1 MLGIDKEVKKCYLT
15 TYICRVFTKLRI
27 TWAIF
32 YKAWIK
38 MLIIPLKSRVLTNQH
53 RLNVGSTSVFIG
65 KDGYETK

>member
-1 MLGIDKEVKKCYLT
+1 
-15 TYICRVFTKLRI
+15 
-27 TWAIF
+27 
-32 YKAWIK
+32 